1 MKIGIFGC
9 GGAVGSLLVR
19 EVVATEGCELSG
31 GTSRPGG
38 PLIGADVGEQ
48 AGLERAG
55 LAVSDDP
62 RGLMA
67 ASDVIIDFS
76 LAPATAQ
83 HMLLAAE
90 TGVPVVLGT
99 TGFGADVQAAIDEAA
114 ADAAIVQAPNTSP
127 NFNFLL
133 ILIERI
139 AGVLGDEYD
148 AEVLSMTERRLPFA
162 PSGTTMEVAKAMAA
176 GRGVNLDDVLEKARD
191 GVIGPRRPG
200 TIGIAVVR
208 GGRVSGGQRAI
219 FAGDDE
225 VVEVAYQSTDPA
237 IYAKGAVTAA
247 RWVVGKPPA
256 IYSMGDVLGLT

>member
-9 GGAVGSLLVR
+9 GGTIGRLLVR

-38 PLIGADVGEQ
+38 PHIGIDVGEP
-48 AGLERAG
+48 AGLEPVG
-55 LAVSDDP
+55 LAISDDP
-62 RGLMA
+62 RAVMA

-90 TGVPVVLGT
+90 TGIPVVLGT
-99 TGFGADVQAAIDEAA
+99 TGFDADDYAAIDRAA
-114 ADAAIVQAPNTSP
+114 ADAAIVEAPNTSA
-127 NFNFLL
+127 NLNFLL
-133 ILIERI
+133 MLIERI

-148 AEVLSMTERRLPFA
+148 AEVLSMSERRLPFA
-162 PSGTTMEVAKAMAA
+162 PSGTAMEVAKTVAA
-176 GRGVNLDDVLEKARD
+176 GRGVNIDDVLEKVRD
-191 GVIGPRRPG
+191 GVIGPRPPG

-208 GGRVSGGQRAI
+208 GGRVSGGQRVI

-225 VVEVAYQSTDPA
+225 IVEVAYRSTDPA

-247 RWVVGKPPA
+247 QWVVGKPPA
-256 IYSMGDVLGLT
+256 KYSMRDVFGLA